1 MKRAAVA
8 IVLFAFAVGI
18 ALWSG
23 HLFDTRLNYF
33 ENQLSQLLVSSEFQL
48 PEKTEKLAE
57 DWERYAD
64 FLHSV
69 FIHDGIDE
77 LEILITSLPMTLE
90 YSGSEELYSKC
101 IEGINIIKNLKS
113 CEKLTFENVL

>member
-1 MKRAAVA
+1 MKRVAAA
-8 IVLFAFAVGI
+8 IVLLVFAAGI

-23 HLFDTRLNYF
+23 YLFDTRMNYF
-33 ENQLSQLLVSSEFQL
+33 ENRLSQLLVTSEIQL
-48 PEKTEKLAE
+48 AAKTDETVKEWNDHAG
-57 DWERYAD
+57 

-69 FIHDGIDE
+69 FTHDGIDE

-90 YSGSEELYSKC
+90 YSGVEELYAKC